1 MRTYCKAE
9 MKFIDVTALEDAS
22 VSSNDNQSFGNVEI
36 FQGEMAQADYG
47 TLEQNQFVLDGSKEI
62 MPDAPEDVAFWSGAM
77 SKDDCTFESNP
88 KLTIDFT
95 APHTSAGLT
104 MYFAGEYPAEL
115 KITWYDTNS
124 VKIISESYYPDVLCY
139 VCNKQVQ
146 NYGKVEI
153 EFVRTMLPERY
164 IKLQYIL
171 YGKYIVWDADTIKSA
186 KLQEDIDT
194 TSITLPI
201 NEADISIVDAN
212 NDFDAENE
220 GGSWKSVQKTQEVVL
235 SEYYNG
241 EMILLGAFFVDGFSF
256 SKNVAKFSLVDG
268 IGLLDK
274 YTFYDGEVYVNVKA
288 ETILQAIF
296 AAAGVTKY
304 AIEEDVGNTLL
315 SGYLAVQSCRD
326 ALQKACFA
334 CGAVADDSRS
344 DTIHIYKPDRYVTA
358 TVGTNRKFNG
368 GTIVSLEDYVSGVS
382 LECTRYSLEDEES
395 DIYDETLPAGDSRLT
410 FSDPYLSTSITATV
424 GTIKEVKTNYLVIHM
439 DSVGQ
444 TKISGKRYAST
455 TFSYQKNVAVI
466 DAGET
471 ENIKKISGSTLLN
484 ADLLPDIAEEL
495 LKYYALRKKVKMK
508 YLLESEHA
516 GNWVNINSITGK
528 ISTTLI
534 ESQSIDLSK
543 GYIATA
549 TCRGYSVVVTDCYYT
564 GTELYAGGGGII

>member
-47 TLEQNQFVLDGSKEI
+47 TLERNQFVLDGSKEI
-62 MPDAPEDVAFWSGAM
+62 MPDAPENVAFWSSTM
-77 SKDDCTFESNP
+77 SKVDCTFESNP
-88 KLTIDFT
+88 KLTILFT

-104 MYFAGEYPAEL
+104 LYFAGEYPAEL
-115 KITWYDTNS
+115 RITWYDTNL
-124 VKIISESYYPDVLCY
+124 VKIISEVYYPDALCY

-146 NYGKVEI
+146 NYRKIEI
-153 EFVRTMLPERY
+153 EFIRTMLPERY
-164 IKLQYIL
+164 VKLQYIL

-241 EMILLGAFFVDGFSF
+241 EMIPLGAFFVDGFSF

-274 YTFYDGEVYVNVKA
+274 YTFYDGEVYANVKA

-296 AAAGVTKY
+296 AAAGVAKY
-304 AIEEDVGNTLL
+304 AIEEDVGSILL

-326 ALQKACFA
+326 ALQKVCFA

-344 DTIHIYKPDRYVTA
+344 DTIQIYKPDRYVTA

-368 GTIVSLEDYVSGVS
+368 GTIVSLEDYISGVS

-395 DIYDETLPAGDSRLT
+395 DIYDETLPAGDTRLT

-439 DSVGQ
+439 ESSGQ

>member
-1 MRTYCKAE
+1 
-9 MKFIDVTALEDAS
+9 
-22 VSSNDNQSFGNVEI
+22 
-36 FQGEMAQADYG
+36 
-47 TLEQNQFVLDGSKEI
+47 
-62 MPDAPEDVAFWSGAM
+62 M
-77 SKDDCTFESNP
+77 SKVDCTFESNP
-88 KLTIDFT
+88 KLTILFT

-104 MYFAGEYPAEL
+104 LYFAGEYPAEL
-115 KITWYDTNS
+115 RITWYDTNL
-124 VKIISESYYPDVLCY
+124 VKIISEVYYPDALCY

-146 NYGKVEI
+146 NYRKIEI
-153 EFVRTMLPERY
+153 EFIRTMLPERY
-164 IKLQYIL
+164 VKLQYIL

-235 SEYYNG
+235 SEYYND
-241 EMILLGAFFVDGFSF
+241 EMIPLGAFFVDGFSF

-274 YTFYDGEVYVNVKA
+274 YTFYDGEVYANVKA

-296 AAAGVTKY
+296 AAAGVAKY
-304 AIEEDVGNTLL
+304 AIEEDVGSILL

-326 ALQKACFA
+326 ALQKVCFA

-344 DTIHIYKPDRYVTA
+344 DTIQIYKPDRYVTA

-368 GTIVSLEDYVSGVS
+368 GTIVSLEDYISGVS

-395 DIYDETLPAGDSRLT
+395 DIYDETLPAGDTRLT

-439 DSVGQ
+439 ESSGQ

-549 TCRGYSVVVTDCYYT
+549 TCRGYSVLVTDYYYT

>member
-47 TLEQNQFVLDGSKEI
+47 TLERNQFVLDGSKEI
-62 MPDAPEDVAFWSGAM
+62 MPDAPENVAFWSSTM
-77 SKDDCTFESNP
+77 SKVDCTFESNP
-88 KLTIDFT
+88 KLTILFT

-104 MYFAGEYPAEL
+104 LYFAGEYPAEL
-115 KITWYDTNS
+115 RITWYDTNL
-124 VKIISESYYPDVLCY
+124 VKIISEVYYPDALCY

-146 NYGKVEI
+146 NYRKIEI
-153 EFVRTMLPERY
+153 EFIRTMLPERY
-164 IKLQYIL
+164 VKLQYIL

-235 SEYYNG
+235 SEYYND
-241 EMILLGAFFVDGFSF
+241 EMIPLGAFFVDGFSF

-274 YTFYDGEVYVNVKA
+274 YTFYDGEVYANVKA

-296 AAAGVTKY
+296 AAAGVAKY
-304 AIEEDVGNTLL
+304 AIEEDVGSILL

-326 ALQKACFA
+326 ALQKVCFA

-344 DTIHIYKPDRYVTA
+344 DTIQIYKPDRYVTA

-368 GTIVSLEDYVSGVS
+368 GTIVSLEDYISGVS

-395 DIYDETLPAGDSRLT
+395 DIYDETLPAGDTRLT

-439 DSVGQ
+439 ESSGQ

-549 TCRGYSVVVTDCYYT
+549 TCRGYSVLVTDYYYT

>member
-9 MKFIDVTALEDAS
+9 MKFIDVTALSDAS
-22 VSSNDNQSFGNVEI
+22 ATSNDNQSIGNVEI
-36 FQGEMAQADYG
+36 FKDETAQADYG
-47 TLEQNQFVLDGSKEI
+47 TLELNQFVLDGSKEI
-62 MPDAPEDVAFWSGAM
+62 MPDAPEDVAFWSIAM
-77 SKDDCTFESNP
+77 SKNDCTFESNP
-88 KLTIDFT
+88 KLTILFT
-95 APHTSAGLT
+95 KPHTSAGLT
-104 MYFAGEYPAEL
+104 LYFSGEYPAEL
-115 KITWYDTNS
+115 QITWYDTNG
-124 VKIISESYYPDVLCY
+124 VKIISESYYPDAVCY

-146 NYGKVEI
+146 NYGKIEI
-153 EFVRTMLPERY
+153 EFIRTMLPERY

-171 YGKYIVWDADTIKSA
+171 YGKYIVWDADTVKSA

-220 GGSWKSVQKTQEVVL
+220 GGAWKSVQKTQEVVL

-241 EMILLGAFFVDGFSF
+241 EMIPLGAFFIDGFSF
-256 SKNVAKFSLVDG
+256 SKNVAKFSLIDS

-274 YTFYDGEVYVNVKA
+274 YTFYNGEIYVNVKA

-304 AIEEDVGNTLL
+304 AIEEDVGSILL

-326 ALQKACFA
+326 ALQKVCFA

-344 DTIHIYKPDRYVTA
+344 DTIKIYKPDRYVTA

-368 GTIVSLEDYVSGVS
+368 GTVVSLENYVSGVS
-382 LECTRYSLEDEES
+382 LECTRYTLEDEES
-395 DIYDETLPAGDSRLT
+395 DIYDETLPAGDTRLI
-410 FSDPYLSTSITATV
+410 FSDPYLPTSITATA
-424 GTIKEVKTNYLVIHM
+424 GTLKEVKTNYLVIHM
-439 DSVGQ
+439 DAAGQ
-444 TKISGKRYAST
+444 TKISGKRYANS
-455 TFSYQKNVAVI
+455 TFSYQKNVEVI

-471 ENIKKISGSTLLN
+471 ENIKKISGSTLYN
-484 ADLLPDIAEEL
+484 ADLLPDLAEEL
-495 LKYYALRKKVKMK
+495 LKYYALRKNVRMK
-508 YLLESEHA
+508 YLLESEQV

-528 ISTTLI
+528 TSTTLI

-549 TCRGYSVVVTDCYYT
+549 TCRGYSVVVTDFYYT
-564 GTELYAGGGGII
+564 GTELYAGGDVII